1 MISGRSCVQVLQ
13 RNQYQIT
20 GRLQGGGHIMGP
32 QAMGGQGGIPHMGG
46 GHGIGPH
53 GLIIG
58 GHAGGLT
65 FEIFLGDGPGIAGL
79 A

>member
-1 MISGRSCVQVLQ
+1 
-13 RNQYQIT
+13 
-20 GRLQGGGHIMGP
+20 MGP

-65 FEIFLGDGPGIAGL
+65 FEIFLGDGPGIAGP